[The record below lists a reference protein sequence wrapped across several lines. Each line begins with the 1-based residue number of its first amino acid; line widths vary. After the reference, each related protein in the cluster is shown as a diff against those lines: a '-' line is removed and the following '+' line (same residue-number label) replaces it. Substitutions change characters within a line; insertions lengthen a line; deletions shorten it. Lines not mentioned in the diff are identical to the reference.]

1 MSNAIKLQRQWRFR
15 SDARILLAPP
25 NGIEL
30 YRRRTILYGCDE
42 FINDC
47 EGISSYER
55 AREHP
60 VLMYPPCIDGATGQF
75 LWMQVRPL
83 QLYQFQL
90 RQHAPQDAK
99 WLCQTLAREYLAL
112 GTKIN
117 MRDNGVFAIGD
128 HGRALCN

>member
-1 MSNAIKLQRQWRFR
+1 L
-15 SDARILLAPP
+15 
-25 NGIEL
+25 
-30 YRRRTILYGCDE
+30 ILYGCDE

-47 EGISSYER
+47 EDVASYEC
-55 AREHP
+55 AREEP
-60 VLMYPPCIDGATGQF
+60 ALMYPPCIDGATGQF

-83 QLYQFQL
+83 QLYRIQL

-117 MRDNGVFAIGD
+117 MRDNGGFAFGD